1 MHAAQSSISNSGS
14 FKNLAAV
21 GITLSAASS
30 GNIRTDNIDTLS
42 FNKDKF
48 IEACGSNLSSVKSLL
63 VGTENNNGIFS
74 LIEETL
80 EKTLSSAGYFT
91 SAEKSYNKKISRL
104 DDKIDK
110 ANKAADRYKA
120 RLEAKFKSMD
130 MIISKFQNQYSSFL
144 G

>member
-1 MHAAQSSISNSGS
+1 MTSSISNSGS